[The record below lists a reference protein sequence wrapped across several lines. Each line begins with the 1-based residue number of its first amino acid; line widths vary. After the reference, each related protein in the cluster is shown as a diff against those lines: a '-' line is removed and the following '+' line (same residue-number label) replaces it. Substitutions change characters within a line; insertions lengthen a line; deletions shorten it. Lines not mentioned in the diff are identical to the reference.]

1 MVVEVNG
8 CSKGLTSACFQTE
21 PEQAKQA
28 FALRLLDATTGAT
41 YRKRLQKMIGVP
53 LPERVAEMIG
63 GMPAVSVPPGIFSAV
78 PPVLVSVWDGGPVH
92 LTQAEEG
99 EIVMPLVR
107 RKKINFTGTGDK
119 EVVAAVSG
127 FAICIATMAF
137 TVGGETNLTL
147 KSLATAISGAMDF
160 GGSDEPRGLTHGL
173 GDYPLKTAVGE
184 SFVIASSIDVQVSGY
199 VTYFLEPE

>member
-1 MVVEVNG
+1 MVEEVNS

-53 LPERVAEMIG
+53 LPERVAEMISS
-63 GMPAVSVPPGIFSAV
+63 MPAVSVPPGVFSAV

-92 LTQAEEG
+92 ITQAEEG

-107 RKKINFTGTGDK
+107 RKKIDFTGTGDS
-119 EVVAAVSG
+119 EIIAAVTG
-127 FAICIATMAF
+127 FLICISTLAF
-137 TVGGETNLTL
+137 TVGGETNITL

-160 GGSDEPRGLTHGL
+160 GGTSEPRGMTHGL
-173 GDYPLKTAVGE
+173 GDYPLKTAAGE
-184 SFVIASSIDVQVSGY
+184 SFVIASSIDVQVSGF
-199 VTYFLEPE
+199 VTYYLEPE